1 MSGRTLPPG
10 RAIFDDQEVNM
21 SNRVVVA
28 AACVL
33 LAAGCGQDPSR
44 PGSAAGIAA
53 PSSVALKA
61 VDVPFSATMTGG
73 IRYIPPPPSCAGLAT
88 AAHATGT
95 ARHLGE
101 VAFDAQQC
109 MNPATGAGQGSFVI
123 TAANGDE
130 LRGTMVLQSSAPS
143 GVGSQIHLIGTYT
156 FAGGTGRFDDATGSA
171 AVTGVVTQA
180 ASFPWPGDWEWS
192 GAIRY

>member
-1 MSGRTLPPG
+1 
-10 RAIFDDQEVNM
+10 M

-44 PGSAAGIAA
+44 PGPAAGIMA

-61 VDVPFSATMTGG
+61 VDVPFSATMTGA
-73 IRYIPPPPSCAGLAT
+73 IRYVPPTATCAGLAT

-101 VAFDAQQC
+101 VTFDAQQC

-123 TAANGDE
+123 AAANGDE

-143 GVGSQIHLIGTYT
+143 GVGSQIQVTGTYT
-156 FAGGTGRFDDATGSA
+156 FDDGTGRFVDATGTA

-180 ASFPWPGDWEWS
+180 ASFPWPGAWEWS
-192 GAIRY
+192 GTIRY